1 MDKRYRITIKI
12 PAWHN
17 KRLREWA
24 ALKGVARTTL
34 AGNVLQARIEA
45 NDKQIVAMLK
55 SRSEDEGL
63 TIEEFIKKI
72 VNDSDDDQEKPTR

>member
-24 ALKGVARTTL
+24 ALKGVAPTTL

-45 NDKQIVAMLK
+45 NDQQIVAMLK

-72 VNDSDDDQEKPTR
+72 VNDSDDQEKPTR

>member
-1 MDKRYRITIKI
+1 
-12 PAWHN
+12 
-17 KRLREWA
+17 
-24 ALKGVARTTL
+24 L

-45 NDKQIVAMLK
+45 NDQQIVAMLK

>member
-1 MDKRYRITIKI
+1 
-12 PAWHN
+12 
-17 KRLREWA
+17 
-24 ALKGVARTTL
+24 L

-45 NDKQIVAMLK
+45 NDEQIVAMLK

-72 VNDSDDDQEKPTR
+72 VNDSDDQEKPTR